1 MIPFF
6 RKIRKT
12 LADDNKPIKYLRYAI
27 GEIVLVV
34 IGILIALQINTW
46 NENRKER
53 FIEQKILLSLNN
65 DLETDISNMKSM
77 ISNDST
83 LNQTNIKLIKLLKDS
98 LAEYNS
104 SYDKMLGNINRYD
117 LFYPQKM
124 GYEAL
129 KSRGLEI
136 LRNDNLKSQIVNL
149 YDFQYALIAES
160 MDLKKQLYLDTN
172 LIFNEQLQTVIN
184 HTSAN
189 IGFSFIKTPNDFK
202 ALKLNNNFMGNLTHI
217 TVEQFNFIIYDRAIL
232 KIMET
237 TKANI
242 EHELKK

>member
-6 RKIRKT
+6 RKIRKK

-83 LNQTNIKLIKLLKDS
+83 LNQTNIKLIKLLKGS
-98 LAEYNS
+98 LAEYNP
-104 SYDKMLGNINRYD
+104 SYGKMLGNINRYD

-184 HTSAN
+184 DTSTN

>member
-1 MIPFF
+1 MIKLF
-6 RKIRKT
+6 RNIRKNLIIESKT
-12 LADDNKPIKYLRYAI
+12 SKYFKYAI

-53 FIEQKILLSLNN
+53 FIEQKILQSLNN
-65 DLETDISNMKSM
+65 DLETDIANIKSM

-83 LNQTNIKLIKLLKDS
+83 LNQTNIKLIKLLKDTHT
-98 LAEYNS
+98 EYDS
-104 SYDKMLGNINRYD
+104 SFSKMFGNINRYD

-129 KSRGLEI
+129 KSKGLEI
-136 LRNDNLKSQIVNL
+136 LRNDSLKSQIVNL
-149 YDFQYALIAES
+149 YDFQYALMAES

-172 LIFNEQLQTVIN
+172 LIFNEQLQTVVN
-184 HTSAN
+184 DTSTN
-189 IGFSFIKTPNDFK
+189 IGFAFIKTPNDFK
-202 ALKLNNNFMGNLTHI
+202 ALKINNNFMGNLTHI
-217 TVEQFNFIIYDRAIL
+217 TVEQFNFLIYDREIL
-232 KIMET
+232 KKMET
-237 TKANI
+237 TKTNI

>member
-1 MIPFF
+1 MLKLF
-6 RKIRKT
+6 RNIRQNLLAEGKT
-12 LADDNKPIKYLRYAI
+12 SKYLKYAI
-27 GEIVLVV
+27 GEIILVV
-34 IGILIALQINTW
+34 VGILIALQINNW

-65 DLETDISNMKSM
+65 DLETDIVNMRSM
-77 ISNDST
+77 ISNDSS
-83 LNQTNIKLIKLLKDS
+83 LNQANITLVKLLKDN
-98 LAEYNS
+98 LTEYDS
-104 SYDKMLGNINRYD
+104 SYNKMLGNINRYD

-136 LRNDNLKSQIVNL
+136 LRNDSLKAQIVNL

-184 HTSAN
+184 DSSTN

-202 ALKLNNNFMGNLTHI
+202 ALKLNNNFMGNLTHL
-217 TVEQFNFIIYDRAIL
+217 TVEQYNFIIYDREIL
-232 KIMET
+232 KKMET
-237 TKANI
+237 TKTNI
-242 EHELKK
+242 EQELKQ

>member
-1 MIPFF
+1 
-6 RKIRKT
+6 
-12 LADDNKPIKYLRYAI
+12 
-27 GEIVLVV
+27 
-34 IGILIALQINTW
+34 
-46 NENRKER
+46 
-53 FIEQKILLSLNN
+53 
-65 DLETDISNMKSM
+65 
-77 ISNDST
+77 
-83 LNQTNIKLIKLLKDS
+83 
-98 LAEYNS
+98 
-104 SYDKMLGNINRYD
+104 MLGNINRYD

-184 HTSAN
+184 DTSTN

>member
-184 HTSAN
+184 DTSAN

>member
-1 MIPFF
+1 MENN
-6 RKIRKT
+6 T
-12 LADDNKPIKYLRYAI
+12 SKYLKYAI

-104 SYDKMLGNINRYD
+104 SYDEMFGNINRYD

-136 LRNDNLKSQIVNL
+136 LRNDSLKSQIVNL
-149 YDFQYALIAES
+149 YDFQYALVAES
-160 MDLKKQLYLDTN
+160 MDLKKQLYL
-172 LIFNEQLQTVIN
+172 
-184 HTSAN
+184 AN
-189 IGFSFIKTPNDFK
+189 FLAT
-202 ALKLNNNFMGNLTHI
+202 
-217 TVEQFNFIIYDRAIL
+217 IYVLLVKSMPRP
-232 KIMET
+232 
-237 TKANI
+237 
-242 EHELKK
+242 

>member
-12 LADDNKPIKYLRYAI
+12 LADD
-27 GEIVLVV
+27 
-34 IGILIALQINTW
+34 

-184 HTSAN
+184 DTSAN